1 MLKDG
6 DIFPLRVTAVGE
18 RRKEVNM
25 ISERKVQLEIIYLNT
40 DRENKNPGV
49 EEEVVEGDI
58 SVEEGK
64 TSQDSLLQVLG
75 IGIQVV

>member
-1 MLKDG
+1 MLEDG
-6 DIFPLRVTAVGE
+6 DIFPLRVTPTGE

-25 ISERKVQLEIIYLNT
+25 INERKVQLEIMYLNT
-40 DRENKNPGV
+40 DRENTNPGV

-75 IGIQVV
+75 TGIQVV